1 MRAVP
6 SVTLALLL
14 LLAPS
19 LAETQQSTSTSA
31 RPLQESERL
40 RQELLVLLADV
51 RSASDILSARSSYDD
66 FMLRLDKIGKR
77 LSSLRSKYRGPL
89 NRGDHRALG
98 VPIANACASLFASA
112 SDWKQVRLAAGEV
125 ASAQGTVARAAP
137 WEIDYYQAQLR
148 TAQLRHAEAQKR
160 LADHTGTT
168 LALVQV
174 ATKAQEESKKQ
185 AVAARK

>member
-1 MRAVP
+1 MKAVTT
-6 SVTLALLL
+6 VALALLL

-19 LAETQQSTSTSA
+19 LAEPQQSTSSSA
-31 RPLQESERL
+31 RPRQESERL
-40 RQELLVLLADV
+40 RQELVVLLADV
-51 RSASDILSARSSYDD
+51 RSASDVLSARSSYDD
-66 FMLRLDKIGKR
+66 FMFRLDKIGKR
-77 LSSLRSKYRGPL
+77 LSSIRSKYQGPL

-98 VPIANACASLFASA
+98 VPIADACASLFASA

-137 WEIDYYQAQLR
+137 WEVDYYQAQLR
-148 TAQLRHAEAQKR
+148 TAQQRHAEAQKR
-160 LADHTGTT
+160 LADRTGMT
-168 LALVQV
+168 LALVQA